1 MPIIMGK
8 VDAVAAAAG
17 GVMARVDPPQ
27 ADRVRNVATPAGG
40 HSPDHQH
47 ESPQEALREALS
59 PELLHEPLDYI
70 LADHVRQRAVCTLLR
85 SFVVAKRAKA
95 EDAELVR
102 SYLTHDIDLHHDDEE
117 KDLFPMLR
125 RRALPDDE
133 LDKVLDR
140 LSDDHRRSEA
150 LIIDILRHLSQPA
163 VKGEIPLRAPAREAL
178 EVYAAAEHRHLAIE
192 NAVVMTIA
200 AVRLNRSDLKALARN
215 MAARR
220 GLADPGGESNVA
232 HT

>member
-1 MPIIMGK
+1 
-8 VDAVAAAAG
+8 
-17 GVMARVDPPQ
+17 MARADPPQ
-27 ADRVRNVATPAGG
+27 AGRVRGAGAVAGG
-40 HSPDHQH
+40 HPNEAQH
-47 ESPQEALREALS
+47 DSPQEALREALA

-85 SFVVAKRAKA
+85 SFVAAKRAKV
-95 EDAELVR
+95 EDAQLVR
-102 SYLTHDIDLHHDDEE
+102 SYLSRDIDLHHDDEE

-125 RRALPDDE
+125 RRALPEDE
-133 LDKVLDR
+133 LGKVLDR
-140 LSDDHRRSEA
+140 LADDHRRSEA
-150 LIIDILRHLSQPA
+150 LIVEIIRHLSQAP
-163 VKGEIPLRAPAREAL
+163 VNGDIPLRAPAREAL
-178 EVYAAAEHRHLAIE
+178 EDYAATEHRHLAIE

-220 GLADPGGESNVA
+220 GLADPAGESNVA